1 MSALDHHLRLSHEL
15 LARAHA
21 GATYRAMLDEVI
33 GFSTD
38 GVMIS
43 TAEHVAPFNR
53 ERTISILPQMALQA
67 ARLRGPAT
75 ILILAGSLIPL
86 DNFHYPR
93 GFLLPEGARWNQRFN
108 LYPSRMKKAAPLMLP
123 PVNGTTHSEA
133 DKFFQSYSWLK
144 DTVNKVAAFETYAH
158 QLSACMEVISR
169 KWFEDVAVPELKVR
183 PLEAVARQM
192 LLRLIEEGDVVID
205 SILFDPRLRGEIARR
220 LHGVFCAW
228 GERQGS
234 FLFWGNRDS
243 RASRLQE
250 HEGALVG
257 GNIEVVLAKDS
268 VADALRKG
276 QLWPGAFL
284 SLLVVSY
291 LPGLPISGGPKQLQY
306 YRSMIQAAN
315 SLGIEVRPESLSQQG
330 YMTFD
335 LCDLRLRR
343 GDSQCFSDFGTGLAL
358 SRSGFELDFLIEQMS
373 AIEVVDPWGILYRYE

>member
-1 MSALDHHLRLSHEL
+1 M
-15 LARAHA
+15 
-21 GATYRAMLDEVI
+21 
-33 GFSTD
+33 
-38 GVMIS
+38 
-43 TAEHVAPFNR
+43 
-53 ERTISILPQMALQA
+53 
-67 ARLRGPAT
+67 
-75 ILILAGSLIPL
+75 
-86 DNFHYPR
+86 
-93 GFLLPEGARWNQRFN
+93 LPEGARWNHRFN
-108 LYPSRMKKAAPLMLP
+108 LYPSRMNKAAPLMLP
-123 PVNGTTHSEA
+123 PVDGTTRSKA
-133 DKFFQSYSWLK
+133 DNFFQSYSWLK
-144 DTVNKVAAFETYAH
+144 ETFNKVATFETYAH
-158 QLSACMEVISR
+158 QLSACMEVISG
-169 KWFEDVAVPELKVR
+169 KWFEGVAGPELKVR

-257 GNIEVVLAKDS
+257 SNIKVVLAKDS

-276 QLWPGAFL
+276 QLWPGVFL

-306 YRSMIQAAN
+306 YRSMIRAAN
-315 SLGIEVRPESLSQQG
+315 SLGIEVRPEDLSQLG

-343 GDSQCFSDFGTGLAL
+343 GNSQCFSDFGTGLAL

-373 AIEVVDPWGILYRYE
+373 AIEVVDPWAILYRYE